1 MKNNSIRIWG
11 NVTFAITQILA
22 GFVPQIFGWGMGVG
36 QQSASSQTP
45 VIPAG
50 YAFSIWGLIFAL
62 FVAYAIYQALPKN
75 RENELLRQVGFYT
88 LGAFL
93 FCTVWELV

>member
-36 QQSASSQTP
+36 QQSASD
-45 VIPAG
+45 PA
-50 YAFSIWGLIFAL
+50 Y
-62 FVAYAIYQALPKN
+62 
-75 RENELLRQVGFYT
+75 
-88 LGAFL
+88 
-93 FCTVWELV
+93 